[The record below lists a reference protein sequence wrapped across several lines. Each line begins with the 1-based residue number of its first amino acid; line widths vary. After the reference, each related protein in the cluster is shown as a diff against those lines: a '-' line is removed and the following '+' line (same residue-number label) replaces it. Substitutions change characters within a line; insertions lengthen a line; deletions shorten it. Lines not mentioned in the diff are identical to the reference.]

1 MKKTLIVSYTPREG
15 SNTKKLLDH
24 FISLTEGKT
33 HIEILDIAKHA
44 PDMFLT
50 ESLNAYVKRN
60 FGGQELND
68 KEKKSLEGIDKMCQ
82 QVLDADYV
90 VLAYP
95 VYNFT
100 FPGPVKCW
108 FDAVIQSGKTFRYT
122 ETGFE
127 GLLNH
132 KKALVI
138 TTSGGDYSSNSA
150 WDFSTPLVQGQF
162 SFMGMETKVVTA
174 GGMSLS
180 GEKTE
185 ESLNNAKSK
194 IENIAESWFKLE

>member
-1 MKKTLIVSYTPREG
+1 MKKTLVVSYTPREG

-24 FISLTEGKT
+24 FVSSVSEKT
-33 HIEILDIAKHA
+33 HIEVLDIAKHA
-44 PDMFLT
+44 PDMFL
-50 ESLNAYVKRN
+50 EKPLNAYVKRN
-60 FGGQELND
+60 FGGMELNHE
-68 KEKKSLEGIDKMCQ
+68 EKKSLEGIDKMCQ
-82 QVLDADYV
+82 QLLDADFV

-108 FDAVIQSGKTFRYT
+108 FDAVIQSGKTFKYT
-122 ETGFE
+122 ESGFE
-127 GLLNH
+127 GLLKD
-132 KKALVI
+132 KKALVL

-162 SFMGMETKVVTA
+162 TFMGMETKVVTA

-180 GEKTE
+180 SEKTE
-185 ESLNNAKSK
+185 ESLNTAKSK
-194 IENIAESWFKLE
+194 IDSIVSDWF

>member
-1 MKKTLIVSYTPREG
+1 MKKTLVVSYTPRHG

-24 FISLTEGKT
+24 FLELSEGKT
-33 HIEILDIAKHA
+33 KIEVLDIAKHA
-44 PDMFLT
+44 PDMFL
-50 ESLNAYVKRN
+50 EKPLNAYVKRN
-60 FGGQELND
+60 FGGAELT
-68 KEKKSLEGIDKMCQ
+68 KEEEKSLEGIDKMCQ
-82 QVLDADYV
+82 QLLDADYV

-108 FDAVIQSGKTFRYT
+108 FDAVIQSGKTFKYT
-122 ETGFE
+122 ESGFE
-127 GLLNH
+127 GLLKN

-138 TTSGGDYSSNSA
+138 TTSGGDYASNSA

-162 SFMGMETKVVTA
+162 SFMGMETKVITA

-180 GEKTE
+180 EDKTN

-194 IENIAESWFKLE
+194 IESIVETWF

>member
-1 MKKTLIVSYTPREG
+1 MKKTLVVSYTPRED

-24 FISLTEGKT
+24 FVSSVSDKT
-33 HIEILDIAKHA
+33 HIEVLDIAKHA
-44 PDMFLT
+44 PDMFL
-50 ESLNAYVKRN
+50 EKPLNAYVKRN
-60 FGGQELND
+60 FGGMELNEE
-68 KEKKSLEGIDKMCQ
+68 EKKSLEGIDKMCQ
-82 QVLDADYV
+82 QVLDADFV

-108 FDAVIQSGKTFRYT
+108 FDAVIQSGKTFKYT
-122 ETGFE
+122 ESGFE
-127 GLLNH
+127 GLLKD
-132 KKALVI
+132 KKALVL

-180 GEKTE
+180 SEKTE
-185 ESLNNAKSK
+185 ESLNTAKSK
-194 IENIAESWFKLE
+194 IDSIVSDWF